1 LISKVGVP
9 VDLYQNGNPD
19 AVYKGVDLTI
29 DMIYKGVKDIPT
41 ANNSFTFIPG
51 QYTAGAGSIIMFCL
65 PAAALAMMSCV
76 PKGDNRRL
84 SSSIFLSSAFVSFF
98 TGITE
103 PIEFTF
109 LFLAP

>member
-9 VDLYQNGNPD
+9 VDLYQNGEL
-19 AVYKGVDLTI
+19 VHSGVKLTV
-29 DMIYKGVKDIPT
+29 DMIYEGVKHVPA

-51 QYTAGAGSIIMFCL
+51 QYTAGAGSVIMFCL
-65 PAAALAMMSCV
+65 PAAAIAMMTCV
-76 PKGDNRRL
+76 PKGESRKL

>member
-9 VDLYQNGNPD
+9 VDLYQNGE
-19 AVYKGVDLTI
+19 VVHHGIDLTI
-29 DMIYKGVKDIPT
+29 DMIYKGAKDVPT

-76 PKGDNRRL
+76 PKGNNRKL